1 MSPLTKHSYF
11 FIALTLILTFATGL
25 GTPLLTILFSYLAL
39 VNLGR
44 ICKRKSLA
52 ISCFAVLVLAVFN
65 GFVYFAQQAVATVPH
80 IISTS
85 IPVIVKYVEE
95 QGYGNM
101 LPFDDLESMKSLL
114 LDAVR
119 GELGYVTNFAKV
131 ATKEFVFL
139 IVGFVVASALFARPE
154 LDLDR
159 GNHAIVNNL
168 YSRFCDEIS
177 LRFKNFFDSF
187 ATVLGA
193 QIVISSI
200 NTFFTGIFVYSVG
213 LPHATIVV
221 VLTFLCGLL
230 PIIGNLMSNTIIV
243 GIAITVTPRMAV
255 LALSFL
261 VILHKFEYFLNSK
274 IIGGRIKNP
283 MWLTLLGLIVGE
295 KLAGIPG
302 MILAPV
308 ILHYVKTEARQID
321 LGPTEAHRDS

>member
-1 MSPLTKHSYF
+1 MPALTKYSYL
-11 FIALTLILTFATGL
+11 FITLTLILTFASGL
-25 GTPLLTILFSYLAL
+25 GTPLLTILFAFLAL

-44 ICKRKSLA
+44 VCKRKSLA
-52 ISCFAVLVLAVFN
+52 IACFTVLVLAVFN
-65 GFVYFAQQAVATVPH
+65 GFVFFAQQSVSTVPH

-85 IPVIVKYVEE
+85 IPVVVQYAEE
-95 QGYGNM
+95 QGYGNL
-101 LPFDDLESMKSLL
+101 LPFDDVESMKSLVV
-114 LDAVR
+114 DAVR
-119 GELGYVTNFAKV
+119 GELGYLTNFAKV

-139 IVGFVVASALFARPE
+139 IVGLVIASALFARPE
-154 LDLDR
+154 IDLDR

-168 YSRFCDEIS
+168 YSRFCDE
-177 LRFKNFFDSF
+177 LTNRFKNFYDSF

-193 QIVISSI
+193 QIIISFI
-200 NTFFTGIFVYSVG
+200 NTISTGAFVYSVG

-221 VLTFLCGLL
+221 VITFLCGLL

-243 GIAITVTPRMAV
+243 GIAITVTPRMAM
-255 LALSFL
+255 LALAFL
-261 VILHKFEYFLNSK
+261 VILHKLEYFLNSK

-283 MWLTLLGLIVGE
+283 MWLTLLALIVGE

-321 LGPTEAHRDS
+321 MGPPESHLTR